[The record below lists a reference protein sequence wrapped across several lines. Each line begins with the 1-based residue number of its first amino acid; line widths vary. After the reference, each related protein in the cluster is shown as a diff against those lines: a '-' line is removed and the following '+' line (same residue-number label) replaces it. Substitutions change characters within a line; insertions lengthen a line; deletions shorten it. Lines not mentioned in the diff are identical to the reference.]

1 MAEVDFFLSDRSTT
15 GIREGG
21 NAGNEEEGEDEE
33 ERGIEEGG
41 GGIEEEVG
49 MIWSLNDTEE
59 RGGGRVAIALGG
71 KGGMAEEVA
80 IVMGAAEG
88 EGAVKRVAVA
98 EGSAE

>member
-49 MIWSLNDTEE
+49 MIWSVNDAEE
-59 RGGGRVAIALGG
+59 GGGRRVEIALGG

-88 EGAVKRVAVA
+88 GAVKRLAVA